1 MGYKQSNN
9 PFSRRTSSPL
19 FSGHNRSMT
28 VMLPSSRNKITT
40 SIDNTNLNEQGQN
53 QSFVLNNAYKTIQQ
67 RINEAN
73 NFANDFNLDNMSLEE
88 ATRFDEAEA
97 NAMKN
102 LSEAEENFIR
112 VSDSINNV
120 NKKRFT
126 PLKMTSPLNDNHD
139 WEETLQDERDGYNV
153 GDWGNE
159 TRVENPDG
167 SITITQTRDLNKQG
181 GGGGGFVNPAQPNQT
196 WDEWLETPEG
206 IEWRS
211 KNPGQDTRS
220 RTIRKREPSRAVSTL
235 TGEGI
240 TDVSRDID
248 IPEIRKVVTPM
259 TEDDMNRKRR
269 EIEQSRKDDE
279 RSNRKRRRKRWWSN
293 VTGDIGD
300 FVGDVGR
307 GIGNVG
313 RGIGKGAEFVGR
325 GLLDVA
331 LAPVDITRGALF
343 PCNYCNKGLGSNIMD
358 RTSLFGGRRGL
369 RKLL

>member
-1 MGYKQSNN
+1 MGYKQNNN

-19 FSGHNRSMT
+19 FKGHNRSMT
-28 VMLPSSRNKITT
+28 VMLPSKNEITT

-53 QSFVLNNAYKTIQQ
+53 QSFVLNNAYNTIQQ
-67 RINEAN
+67 RINEIN
-73 NFANDFNLDNMSLEE
+73 SFADDFDLDNMSLEE

-102 LSEAEENFIR
+102 LSEAEQNFIR

-120 NKKRFT
+120 NKKRFS
-126 PLKMTSPLNDNHD
+126 PIKMTSPLNDNH
-139 WEETLQDERDGYNV
+139 WEWDEQLQDERDGYDV
-153 GDWGNE
+153 GEWGNE
-159 TRVENPDG
+159 TRTKNPDG
-167 SITITQTRDLNKQG
+167 SITITQTRDLSKQG
-181 GGGGGFVNPAQPNQT
+181 GGSESFQHPDGLS
-196 WDEWLETPEG
+196 WSEWLETPKG
-206 IEWRS
+206 KEWKS

-220 RTIRKREPSRAVSTL
+220 RTIRKREPIQSVSTI

-240 TDVSRDID
+240 EDVSRDIET
-248 IPEIRKVVTPM
+248 PEIRRVVTPM
-259 TEDDMNRKRR
+259 SEDEMNRKRK
-269 EIEQSRKDDE
+269 EIEQRRKDDE
-279 RSNRKRRRKRWWSN
+279 RSGRKRRRKQWWSN

-300 FVGDVGR
+300 FVGDIGR
-307 GIGNVG
+307 GLGGVG

-343 PCNYCNKGLGSNIMD
+343 PCKYCNKGLGSNIVD

>member
-1 MGYKQSNN
+1 MGYKQNNN

-19 FSGHNRSMT
+19 FKGHNRSMT
-28 VMLPSSRNKITT
+28 VMLPSKNNITT
-40 SIDNTNLNEQGQN
+40 SIDNTNLNEQGQT
-53 QSFVLNNAYKTIQQ
+53 QSFVLNNAYNTIQQ

-73 NFANDFNLDNMSLEE
+73 SFADNFDLDNMSLEE

-102 LSEAEENFIR
+102 LNEAEQNFIR

-120 NKKRFT
+120 NKKRFS
-126 PLKMTSPLNDNHD
+126 PIKMTSPLNDNH
-139 WEETLQDERDGYNV
+139 WEWDENLQDERDGYDV
-153 GDWGNE
+153 GEWGNE
-159 TRVENPDG
+159 TQVTNPDG

-181 GGGGGFVNPAQPNQT
+181 GGGGGFVNPANPEQT

-206 IEWRS
+206 IEWKS
-211 KNPGQDTRS
+211 KNPGQDSRS
-220 RTIRKREPSRAVSTL
+220 RTIRKREPLKPVSTI
-235 TGEGI
+235 TGEEI
-240 TDVSRDID
+240 ENVTRDIET
-248 IPEIRKVVTPM
+248 PEIKRVVTPM
-259 TEDDMNRKRR
+259 SEDDMNRKRK
-269 EIEQSRKDDE
+269 EIEQQRKDDE
-279 RSNRKRRRKRWWSN
+279 RSGRKRRRKRWWSN

-300 FVGDVGR
+300 FVGDIGR

-313 RGIGKGAEFVGR
+313 KGIGKGAEFVGR

-343 PCNYCNKGLGSNIMD
+343 PCKYCNKGLGSNIMD